1 MRTSKR
7 KLVYD
12 LPSEL
17 IPTPNTPEDE
27 ARYQAEDHALRQ
39 AKVLRL
45 REFHEQ
51 LVKLGIKPEGYWK
64 GSDKD
69 GKIVYEYV
77 KYY

>member
-1 MRTSKR
+1 MHN
-7 KLVYD
+7 

-17 IPTPNTPEDE
+17 TPTLNTPEDE
-27 ARYQAEDHALRQ
+27 ARYQAEDHARRQ
-39 AKVLRL
+39 ASVLRL
-45 REFHEQ
+45 REWHEQ

-77 KYY
+77 KYF